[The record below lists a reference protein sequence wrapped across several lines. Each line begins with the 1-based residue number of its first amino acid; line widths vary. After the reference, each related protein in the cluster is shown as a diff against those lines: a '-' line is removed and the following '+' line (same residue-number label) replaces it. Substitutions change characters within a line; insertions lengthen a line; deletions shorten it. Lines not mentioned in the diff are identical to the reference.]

1 MAFVEILALSAAL
14 LAAPP
19 AAGKKPAAKPLPGT
33 KKPIVAAKKPAPPKA
48 PPEAP
53 LAFEDSPDGAVRGL
67 LVALAERDPAA
78 LRAVTLSLPP
88 ADVKLLLGGAP
99 VPAPDRGKALP
110 LIAGMP
116 MRQMQAGE
124 EIDLGTAGGK
134 FVAAPGMVGEG
145 RAVVVPQHFPTPL
158 SVRRVNGRWRVDAA
172 PLVAAKKAQHTAVA
186 PAAAPTP

>member
-19 AAGKKPAAKPLPGT
+19 ATGKKPAAKPLPGA

-53 LAFEDSPDGAVRGL
+53 LTFEDSPDGAARGL

-78 LRAVTLSLPP
+78 LRAVTLPLPP
-88 ADVKLLLGGAP
+88 ADVTLLLGGAP
-99 VPAPDRGKALP
+99 VSADERGRALP

-116 MRQMQAGE
+116 MRQMKAGE
-124 EIDLGTAGGK
+124 EIDLGAGGK
-134 FVAAPGMVGEG
+134 FVATPGMVDDG
-145 RAVVVPQHFPTPL
+145 RAVIVPQHFPTPL